1 MENKLYLPTQKGS
14 ENSGMFKFCKS
25 LMSSLIEDIWIL
37 ISASAGNL
45 LWYVNL
51 AEVYEENSASYWQV
65 IRKGKSI
72 LIALSGNYRY
82 SSLILYQNIT
92 SGSFLKVSGYVG
104 SEMLSVNFSLVYLAF
119 WILKH

>member
-1 MENKLYLPTQKGS
+1 
-14 ENSGMFKFCKS
+14 
-25 LMSSLIEDIWIL
+25 MSSLIEDIWIL

-51 AEVYEENSASYWQV
+51 AEVYKENSASHWQV
-65 IRKGKSI
+65 IRKGKST

-82 SSLILYQNIT
+82 SSLLLYQNIT

-119 WILKH
+119 WILKR